1 MWALET
7 TSHSVCYTEVDYPQ
21 PLALVLGN
29 EALGVERATL
39 ERCDQMLEI
48 PMYGYKNSLNVAG
61 AAAVA
66 CFEVLRQWRTCGL
79 VQDPTVHG

>member
-66 CFEVLRQWRTCGL
+66 CFEVLRQWRARGL
-79 VQDPTVHG
+79 AQGPTVHG

>member
-7 TSHSVCYTEVDYPQ
+7 TSHSVCYTEVEYPQ

-29 EALGVERATL
+29 EAHGVDHSTL
-39 ERCDQMLEI
+39 ECCDQMLEI

-66 CFEVLRQWRTCGL
+66 CFEVLRQWRPRGL
-79 VQDPTVHG
+79 AQDPTVYV